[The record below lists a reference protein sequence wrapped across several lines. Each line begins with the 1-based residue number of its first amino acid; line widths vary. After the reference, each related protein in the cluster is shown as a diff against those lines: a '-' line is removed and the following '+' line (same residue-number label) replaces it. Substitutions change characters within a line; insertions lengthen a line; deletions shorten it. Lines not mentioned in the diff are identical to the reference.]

1 MKIGSLVTVTID
13 RPLGSSHPEHPNMIY
28 SINYG
33 YIKDTLSPDGEEFD
47 AYVLGVDVPVSEF
60 SGRVVAIIHRK
71 DDIEDKLVIA
81 PLGMEFT
88 MEVIINETY
97 FQEKYFKSTV
107 EM

>member
-33 YIKDTLSPDGEEFD
+33 YIKGTLSPDGEEFD

-81 PLGMEFT
+81 PLGMEFS
-88 MEVIINETY
+88 MEEIIDRNL
-97 FQEKYFKSTV
+97 FSGALF
-107 EM
+107 